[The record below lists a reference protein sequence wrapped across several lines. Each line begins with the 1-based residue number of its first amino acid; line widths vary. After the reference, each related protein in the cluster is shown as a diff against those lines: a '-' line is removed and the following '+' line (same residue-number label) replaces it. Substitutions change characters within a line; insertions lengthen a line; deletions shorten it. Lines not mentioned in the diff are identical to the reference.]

1 MRMTIL
7 FRHVST
13 PFVLAMLAATGMLPV
28 GCAPMAPP
36 PPKSL
41 AEYKIMR
48 TQDPHAYARRT
59 ILLTNLQRAL
69 DHERLVQERMDSL
82 RLVMHLGSNDPSV
95 KNQLRPLLTESDC
108 PYELRRSAAE
118 FLNLPGYA
126 IADVRPQPKSTP
138 IPTPTPK
145 AARGLTTSPG
155 PTTPADVT
163 EVLASSDQQDVK
175 LQQMGRNPTPAKLN
189 ELVRMWAAEPST
201 TSADEPRYRMIAE
214 EISGMTWQQALLEAM
229 NSRGDFPRDLALE
242 ILVRR
247 MPKESLRSRLFRLEP
262 NTTGIAA
269 MQSFAESLDY
279 LPTTRES
286 YQAVERLFST
296 RLEMIGNAAGV
307 TSRWRRNYGYRF
319 DVRDFHL
326 TSRLSRDPLRIMRK
340 RTQLILDVGR
350 SLNAR
355 THVKAAIASVPRNRV
370 RTDSFP
376 LQVESLSP
384 SDLWNIYLLDE
395 MLNRPR
401 MRRALRVMSERNQ
414 ADAGSSRDG
423 LIFYRQDQIEAMLY
437 PATATGVNA
446 QLVYDGY
453 DALCRFTTHFEKLDN
468 AGNAGPSLRELR
480 QAKAGNYYG
489 VILTSINEL
498 AFSAHYYNPKGQVV
512 SLGKFPFKG
521 ANARSA
527 NSGR

>member
-1 MRMTIL
+1 
-7 FRHVST
+7 
-13 PFVLAMLAATGMLPV
+13 
-28 GCAPMAPP
+28 MAPP

-48 TQDPHAYARRT
+48 TQDPHAYSRRT

-69 DHERLVQERMDSL
+69 DHERLVQDRVDSL
-82 RLVMHLGSNDPSV
+82 RLVMHLGSNDQSV
-95 KNQLRPLLTESDC
+95 KNQLRPLLTESNC
-108 PYELRRSAAE
+108 PYELRRSAAV
-118 FLNLPGYA
+118 FLNIPGYA
-126 IADVRPQPKSTP
+126 IADVRPQSMSTP
-138 IPTPTPK
+138 IPTPNPK
-145 AARGLTTSPG
+145 AAQQ
-155 PTTPADVT
+155 PAAVSSNTGDVT
-163 EVLASSDQQDVK
+163 EVQADPGQREAK
-175 LQQMGRNPTPAKLN
+175 LQQMGYNPTPAKLN
-189 ELVRMWAAEPST
+189 ELVRMWAAEPAT

-214 EISGMTWQQALLEAM
+214 EISGMTWQQALVEAM
-229 NSRGDFPRDLALE
+229 NSHGDFPRGLALE

-247 MPKESLRSRLFRLEP
+247 MPQDSLRRRLFRLEP

-269 MQSFAESLDY
+269 LQSFAESLDY

-286 YQAVERLFST
+286 YRAVERLFFT

-307 TSRWRRNYGYRF
+307 TSQWRRNYGYRF

-355 THVKAAIASVPRNRV
+355 THVKAAITRVPRNRV

-395 MLNRPR
+395 MLSRPR
-401 MRRALRVMSERNQ
+401 MRRALRVMSTRNQ

-437 PATATGVNA
+437 PATTTGVNA
-446 QLVYDGY
+446 QLVRDGY
-453 DALCRFTTHFEKLDN
+453 DSLCRFTTHFEKLNN
-468 AGNAGPSLRELR
+468 AENAGPSLRELR
-480 QAKAGNYYG
+480 QARAGNYYG

-521 ANARSA
+521 ANARSG
-527 NSGR
+527 NSDR